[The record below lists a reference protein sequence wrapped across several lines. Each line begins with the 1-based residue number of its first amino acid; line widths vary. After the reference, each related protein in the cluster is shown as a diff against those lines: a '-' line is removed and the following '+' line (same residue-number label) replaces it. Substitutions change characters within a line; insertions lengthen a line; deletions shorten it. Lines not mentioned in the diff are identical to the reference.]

1 MNTSPSIE
9 LRPVS
14 FKHIVIPTDGS
25 PLSAAAVAQGVR
37 FAKHAGARIT
47 FLHVGVPFRVA
58 RADGPTLADTGPEYQ
73 RLERER
79 GERLLDECERVARDA
94 GVKSQ
99 QRWVMGE
106 HPYEE
111 IIRTAELGKADLIVM
126 ASHGRRGI
134 KALLLGSETQKTLA
148 HGNTPVLVI
157 R

>member
-1 MNTSPSIE
+1 MA
-9 LRPVS
+9 

-25 PLSAAAVAQGVR
+25 PRSAAAVAEGVR

-47 FLHVGVPFRVA
+47 FLHVGVPFRLVSA
-58 RADGPTLADTGPEYQ
+58 HALSESRPEYET
-73 RLERER
+73 LERER
-79 GERLLDECERVARDA
+79 AERLLDECERVASDA

-99 QRWVMGE
+99 RRWVMRE

-111 IIRTAELGKADLIVM
+111 ILRTAELGKADLIVM

-134 KALLLGSETQKTLA
+134 NALLLGSETQATLA
-148 HGNTPVLVI
+148 HGSTPVLVI